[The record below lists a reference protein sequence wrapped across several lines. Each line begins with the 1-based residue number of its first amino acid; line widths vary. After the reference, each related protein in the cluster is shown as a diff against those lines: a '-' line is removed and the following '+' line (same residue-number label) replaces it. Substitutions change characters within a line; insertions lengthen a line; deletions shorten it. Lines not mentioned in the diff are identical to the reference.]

1 MSLYQYCTRRPLL
14 CLCSLVLLALGLL
27 GTGLTLHY
35 AKQQQN
41 TQASRYGQAMAE
53 RAAAQAVEPALAQDM
68 ISLQVILQSLAAQP
82 AVHGATVHDVEN
94 NLLVQAGGGNLAT
107 ELQAAQFA
115 APITLDT
122 HIAGH
127 LTVTLALAP
136 VHRLYANYLWIWSLV
151 VLACIGALWLGDHY
165 LAVYQA
171 RPPKV
176 KKKPKPTP
184 TEHDDTVA
192 EQTFAMDG
200 SEDDALP
207 SEFEDEDESTTH
219 YAVQVELHFLN
230 LPALQ
235 QQLTKQGYE
244 LRLSRFKQQLQGIL
258 ALYTGHQESF
268 DDKCLRLCATADTRE
283 NAIFYGICISQ
294 LAVGLSESSDSPRL
308 KLAASI
314 SESGCEQPPAL
325 TPYQIWLSDAISD
338 SALSGYIRL
347 SDTQLVEEIKP
358 PYKALLERQQTQL
371 MALPV
376 TRRS

>member
-1 MSLYQYCTRRPLL
+1 MSLYHYCIRRPLL
-14 CLCSLVLLALGLL
+14 FFCSLILLTLGLL
-27 GTGLTLHY
+27 GAGLTLHY
-35 AKQQQN
+35 AEQQQN

-53 RAAAQAVEPALAQDM
+53 RAAFQAIEPALAQDM
-68 ISLQVILQSLAAQP
+68 ISLQVILQSLAEQP
-82 AVHGATVHDVEN
+82 SVHGASIHDVEN
-94 NLLVQAGGGNLAT
+94 RLQVQAGNGNV
-107 ELQAAQFA
+107 AADHSTASFT

-136 VHRLYANYLWIWSLV
+136 VHHLYGSFLWIWSLA
-151 VLACIGALWLGDHY
+151 VLGCIGALWLGEHY
-165 LAVYQA
+165 IAVYKA
-171 RPPKV
+171 RPPRV
-176 KKKPKPTP
+176 KQKPAPNP
-184 TEHDDTVA
+184 TEQNNLVA
-192 EQTFAMDG
+192 EQTFAMD
-200 SEDDALP
+200 
-207 SEFEDEDESTTH
+207 DEDELLASEENAEEEAPTH

-268 DDKCLRLCATADTRE
+268 DDTCLRLCATADTRE

-294 LAVGLSESSDSPRL
+294 LAVGLSEAGDSPRL

-314 SESGCEQPPAL
+314 SESGGEVPPAL
-325 TPYQIWLSDAISD
+325 EPYQIWLSDAISD

-347 SDTQLVEEIKP
+347 SDAQLVEEIKP